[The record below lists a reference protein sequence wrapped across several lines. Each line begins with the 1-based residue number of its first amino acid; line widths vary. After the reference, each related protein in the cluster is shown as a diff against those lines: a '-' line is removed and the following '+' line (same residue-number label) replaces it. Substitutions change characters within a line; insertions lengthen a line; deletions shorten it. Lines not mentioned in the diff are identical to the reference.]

1 MRQATDKPS
10 KGKQL
15 EFISCGQ
22 KLQNMDS
29 RTIGGGGWALPRWKR
44 RDHIFLILVVKDD
57 KKTPS
62 WLESSLEVKRGV
74 MSKLFAGIHV
84 GWEMRMHMGW
94 SWDIPNTDSE
104 SGQSKW
110 LAKGNPEEMPQY
122 KWFKLPRGCEFLSL
136 SPLVCLS
143 INTVLFF
150 LLINP
155 CLIIFCLC
163 GHSFLQNSVRDLSLT
178 TDLVARIQ
186 LSHCHDLTSISGWEP
201 KACLKPLRT

>member
-1 MRQATDKPS
+1 
-10 KGKQL
+10 
-15 EFISCGQ
+15 
-22 KLQNMDS
+22 MDS

-44 RDHIFLILVVKDD
+44 RDHIFLIPVVKDD

-122 KWFKLPRGCEFLSL
+122 KWFKLPRISL
-136 SPLVCLS
+136 SESTCVS
-143 INTVLFF
+143 IHKYCTLFPP
-150 LLINP
+150 N
-155 CLIIFCLC
+155 
-163 GHSFLQNSVRDLSLT
+163 
-178 TDLVARIQ
+178 
-186 LSHCHDLTSISGWEP
+186 
-201 KACLKPLRT
+201 KPLFNYFLPLWAFFSAKQCQGLVTDHWSSG